1 MMNNAKLY
9 NDYNQVKVRDAIE
22 IIERF
27 KRIAK
32 VSGEKCILIDIG
44 TGCGE
49 VLSKVI
55 VKNLEGQIV
64 KAIGVDISKEMIQ
77 FARENYAN
85 QVVHFF
91 DFDVF
96 ENVETTEMNT
106 GVKLGLFD
114 VVTCLYCLHWIKNL
128 R

>member
-1 MMNNAKLY
+1 MINAKLY
-9 NDYNQVKVRDAIE
+9 NECNQVQVRDAIE

-27 KRIAK
+27 KSVVK
-32 VSGEKCILIDIG
+32 LSGEKCILMDIG

-55 VKNLEGQIV
+55 VKNLETQIV

-77 FARENYAN
+77 FAKQNYAN
-85 QVVHFF
+85 QVVNFLV
-91 DFDVF
+91 FDVF
-96 ENVETTEMNT
+96 DDVEATEMNT

-114 VVTCLYCLHWIKNL
+114 VVTCFYCLHWIKNL